1 MEAAAA
7 SSILVPAKK
16 SEAVSLLCI
25 PVCAGQGKGV
35 DNLSSNPV
43 RIVKNFGSFAA
54 DVAEAE

>member
-7 SSILVPAKK
+7 SSILVPAK
-16 SEAVSLLCI
+16 SETVSLLCI